1 MEEKKKRYTIKDIAA
16 ACGVST
22 ATVSYVL
29 NDVKNQAISEATR
42 TRVMHYAHM
51 IGYRSSSIARA
62 LATGV
67 SNNIGIYMPYNGN
80 ACSKLQLVRALTAE
94 AEAQGRNTVL
104 LSDRCMKQ
112 WVGNVD
118 AVLAIDISEDEFRVL
133 GQNCFFPLLYLEGLI
148 EDDLYYRFCFDAR
161 AIREKAQAISGRTQ
175 AVWIGDPP
183 HSETYAAYLRQ
194 VFDGVYTP
202 EEALR
207 QPIPESAVPVAQD
220 AVLGGMLRAAGRSC
234 LNLGSEELPL
244 DYAAYAARVMDTVLR
259 TVARENVPEE
269 HVQQI

>member
-112 WVGNVD
+112 RVGNVD

-194 VFDGVYTP
+194 
-202 EEALR
+202 
-207 QPIPESAVPVAQD
+207 PIPESAVPVAQD